1 MIFLIAVIAMIVGA
15 ICFMLGA
22 VLAQGK
28 HEDEVRQL
36 AMEID
41 KLGELAENAKCES
54 QKYKLSK

>member
-22 VLAQGK
+22 ILAQGK
-28 HEDEVRQL
+28 HEDEIRQL

-41 KLGELAENAKCES
+41 KLEELAESAKCES
-54 QKYKLSK
+54 QNYKLLR